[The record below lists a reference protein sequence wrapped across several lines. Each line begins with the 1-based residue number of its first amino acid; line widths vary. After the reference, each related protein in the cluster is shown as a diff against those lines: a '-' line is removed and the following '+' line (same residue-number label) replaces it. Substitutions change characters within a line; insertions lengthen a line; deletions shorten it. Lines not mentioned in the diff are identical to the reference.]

1 MTALLKGRIDH
12 WIDRRHP
19 PERGAVHLLRQRLYI
34 LPTNYGYTFAA
45 MLFVIFLWATN
56 YTNSMGFV
64 LTFLLAAVALNSMWR
79 CNTNLLHLRLQPGP
93 VEPVFAGQTARF
105 IFRLDAPDG
114 QVRYG
119 VGLQW
124 QDEEPV
130 FADIPAQGSE
140 IAVTL
145 PAERR
150 GWLTPGRLRV
160 VTRFPLGLFQAWSW
174 VRFEH
179 RCLVYPRP
187 HGSQPLPT
195 ATAVN
200 LGTGAVTTG
209 AGMDDFSDL
218 RGYRPGDSPRHIA
231 WKAAA
236 RSDELRVK
244 RFTGQTHPELWLDWH
259 SVSSGS
265 IEERLSQLT
274 QWLLTADH
282 HGQAYGLRLPGI
294 ELAPGRGPSH
304 RRRCLETL
312 ALFQL
317 EHHA

>member
-1 MTALLKGRIDH
+1 MAALLKGRIEH

-19 PERGAVHLLRQRLYI
+19 PERGAIRLVRQRLYI
-34 LPTNYGYTFAA
+34 LPTGYGYTFAA
-45 MLFVIFLWATN
+45 MLFVLFLWATN
-56 YTNSMGFV
+56 YSNSMGFV

-79 CNTNLLHLRLQPGP
+79 CNTNLLHLHIQPGP
-93 VEPVFAGQTARF
+93 VEPVFAGQMARF
-105 IFRLDAPDG
+105 GLRLHAPDSA
-114 QVRYG
+114 VRYG
-119 VGLQW
+119 VALQW
-124 QDEEPV
+124 QDAEPV
-130 FADIPAQGSE
+130 FADVTASGSD
-140 IAVTL
+140 ITISL

-150 GWLTPGRLRV
+150 GWLSPGRLRV
-160 VTRFPLGLFQAWSW
+160 LTRFPLGLFQAWSW
-174 VRFEH
+174 VHFEQ

-195 ATAVN
+195 THAVN
-200 LGTGAVTTG
+200 PGMGAITDG

-236 RSDELRVK
+236 RSQDLRVK

-259 SVSSGS
+259 HVTRGNT
-265 IEERLSQLT
+265 EERLSQLT

-282 HGQAYGLRLPGI
+282 SGRDYGLRLPGV
-294 ELAPGRGPSH
+294 EFAPGRGSSH
-304 RRRCLETL
+304 RRRCLEAL

-317 EHHA
+317 ESHV